1 LYGVTEN
8 DGPNFRHND
17 FYKKKDVEVECAA
30 MCSSTHSFSKHAH
43 AHIFVHTPCAK
54 YVNVGGVNNFVW
66 HMMFTDEA
74 AFLMN
79 GHVNRCSCH
88 FCGKKLPYKIYE
100 YE

>member
-17 FYKKKDVEVECAA
+17 FYKKRDVEVECAA

-54 YVNVGGVNNFVW
+54 YVNVVGGVNNFVW

-79 GHVNRCSCH
+79 GHVNRHSCH
-88 FCGKKLPYKIYE
+88 FCGQK
-100 YE
+100 

>member
-1 LYGVTEN
+1 
-8 DGPNFRHND
+8 
-17 FYKKKDVEVECAA
+17 